1 MSRINSYA
9 NVLREFVYDPEV
21 QLINQSP
28 GEIPCFYCVC
38 NIHRDLSLR
47 CCAGPSPECC
57 VFCADDRKKCGSRA
71 CAAIESCGAA
81 WRVVADRTHNPASGG
96 GSTLAATIQSQDI
109 ASLRDLQALQCLISG
124 GVELT
129 PEEVSARVASA
140 MPLYARNVSA
150 ATRLRSAILRL
161 DTCEDVPVEGEGTCD
176 ELPSAFKA
184 KPALRALL
192 DEHSDNPVPD
202 VPVAFAGVTPVSRP
216 GQSTPARRRGAAE
229 PPRTPE

>member
-57 VFCADDRKKCGSRA
+57 VFCADDRKKCGSYFGA
-71 CAAIESCGAA
+71 VQAYYLAIE
-81 WRVVADRTHNPASGG
+81 RLQDRFADEELDPTQHSGCYN
-96 GSTLAATIQSQDI
+96 SVP
-109 ASLRDLQALQCLISG
+109 RHCVPSG
-124 GVELT
+124 PSGTPVPYFRGVELT

-176 ELPSAFKA
+176 ELPSAFEA

-202 VPVAFAGVTPVSRP
+202 VPVAFAGVAPVSRP

>member
-1 MSRINSYA
+1 MPAS
-9 NVLREFVYDPEV
+9 
-21 QLINQSP
+21 LIS
-28 GEIPCFYCVC
+28 I
-38 NIHRDLSLR
+38 R
-47 CCAGPSPECC
+47 
-57 VFCADDRKKCGSRA
+57 RA
-71 CAAIESCGAA
+71 CTAIESCGTA
-81 WRVVADRTHNPASGG
+81 WRVVADRTHNPASSG

-124 GVELT
+124 GVKLT

-150 ATRLRSAILRL
+150 ATRLHSAILRL
-161 DTCEDVPVEGEGTCD
+161 DTCKDIPVEGKGTCD
-176 ELPSAFKA
+176 KLPSAFEA

-202 VPVAFAGVTPVSRP
+202 VPVAFAGVAPVSRP
-216 GQSTPARRRGAAE
+216 GQATPARRRGAAE